1 MPPALKPGQQ
11 PGQPPE
17 GTPTGDIGQDPWGLL
32 GEALQQPD
40 VDSTPTKPLRHT
52 VEPEIPG
59 GPYHMVG
66 HEIPKESERMTPEEA
81 GYMELSGAKKTGDC
95 KIVAVPGG
103 VSFQLGCCNEFEA
116 FDESVQKFSCGTC
129 EYRKSKAT
137 GTLVGEEP
145 MEKTKTSREI
155 LREKVGA
162 LAESKR
168 ATVYARM
175 REVAA
180 KEPRQVAAALG
191 ELAVSCGVM
200 ASQFSAMKDH
210 LDLNEAPRTASLQAR
225 VSARKKFAAEFR
237 RRATDN
243 PEQIA
248 DAVIQL
254 YHNIDEIAAAI
265 ESFAENMGIELPQPG
280 DESEGAEGFENEAPE
295 VPGVPAAPEGL
306 EQQGEELETP
316 EEQAAEE
323 AAGTEGTEADV
334 EQDEELAKEAA
345 GGGGAGFVTDR
356 DEEGNPKPPEKVA
369 TGSGGFVTNR
379 DQSAEPKPV
388 EQVKIP
394 VSQGEAAIKLTSLK
408 ERAGW

>member
-1 MPPALKPGQQ
+1 M
-11 PGQPPE
+11 E
-17 GTPTGDIGQDPWGLL
+17 
-32 GEALQQPD
+32 
-40 VDSTPTKPLRHT
+40 V
-52 VEPEIPG
+52 
-59 GPYHMVG
+59 VG
-66 HEIPKESERMTPEEA
+66 HEIPKESKRITPEEA
-81 GYMELSGAKKTGDC
+81 GYMELAGAKKDGDC
-95 KIVAVPGG
+95 KKVAVPGG

-162 LAESKR
+162 LAESER
-168 ATVYARM
+168 ANVYARM

-225 VSARKKFAAEFR
+225 VAARKKFAAEFR
-237 RRATDN
+237 RRANDN

-265 ESFAENMGIELPQPG
+265 ESFAENMGIELPAPG
-280 DESEGAEGFENEAPE
+280 DEAGIEGPEEFGNEAPE
-295 VPGVPAAPEGL
+295 SPEVPAAHEGL
-306 EQQGEELETP
+306 EEQGEELESP
-316 EEQAAEE
+316 KEEAAEE
-323 AAGTEGTEADV
+323 AAGTEGTEADE
-334 EQDEELAKEAA
+334 EQDEELAKEANA
-345 GGGGAGFVTDR
+345 SGGAGFVTDR
-356 DEEGNPKPPEKVA
+356 DEEGKPEPPEKVRSKEA
-369 TGSGGFVTNR
+369 TGGAGFVTDR
-379 DQSAEPKPV
+379 DQSAEPKSV
-388 EQVKIP
+388 EQAEIP
-394 VSQGEAAIKLTSLK
+394 VSQGEAAIKQSA
-408 ERAGW
+408 RRIAGWE